1 MHLPLIPLFSVLA
14 LPCLPLAGSGTD
26 SAVLPITTRQQTIR
40 PIALPLGTP
49 AANPREVLR
58 YRELGYSAWQLAPG
72 EDQGRKL
79 DLMPAGYAG
88 SPNAAQLLSFFA
100 FSDVHITDKES
111 PAQVPYFG
119 WNANF
124 GAAALGLY
132 SQTYSPVM
140 LSTPQ
145 VLDAAVRTVNALH
158 AQAPFDFGVV
168 LGDVVNSSQ
177 FNELR
182 WFIDVMDGGYIEPSS
197 GDHRGA
203 DSIGYQKP
211 FLAAGLAPDL
221 PWYQAIGNHDQFWM
235 GVIYPHAK
243 LQAAPIA
250 DTVLNIG
257 PNLFQAYNSDA
268 TGVYVGVVD
277 GTTPYGDVIKGGP
290 MADFATPPKVVADSN
305 RHLLTTPASLTAGFI
320 AEFFNT
326 TSAPLG
332 HGFDRTATG
341 STAACY
347 TFIPKADLPL
357 KVIVFDDT
365 CKSTGPSGSLAYFG
379 SGWVD
384 AERYAWLTDEL
395 QKGQDAGQLMI
406 LAVHIPIKPQKDLF
420 DPQSAPQ
427 FYRDSYKNDA
437 ELIAT
442 LQRYPNLVLLVASHR
457 HANVVTPHPSPD
469 PAHPENGFWEVE
481 VPSLRDFPRQFRTL
495 ELRRNLDHTLSIVAT
510 DVDPQVAAA
519 SPAADSLGYA
529 IGAYRIFGNGAL
541 TDETSHAYNAELVKT
556 LTPAMQ
562 AKLAAL
568 GTPLP
573 QGRPPALLLQP
584 TSTATNAGDSATFE
598 VAAASPLSLAYQWQ
612 RSTDGGATWTAL
624 ADGASFSGT
633 TTSQLTVLTP
643 TLLLLG
649 QQFRC
654 TVADGV
660 NPAVTTRA
668 ATLTVQWSQ
677 FAALSVRAPAGTG
690 EQSLILGFAFAGGGK
705 PMLVRGVGPG
715 LLQHDTSLTGQILA
729 DPQLQLSAL
738 AGRTFVPA
746 DANDNWGGSETL
758 RTTFARLGAG
768 ALDATSKDAA
778 LAATLPQMVYTAQ
791 VSGVEGTTGIALAE
805 AYDAALA
812 DRSKRLTALSART
825 QVGSGADSQI
835 AGFVIAGEGT
845 KKVVVRGVGPGLAP
859 GVTGYIADPALR
871 LWKLNPLT
879 GTWTLIAANDNWGGT
894 AALKTAFVRVG
905 MGALATDS
913 KDAALMLELEPGIYT
928 AQVNGVGGTTGV
940 ALLEAYELP

>member
-14 LPCLPLAGSGTD
+14 LPCLPLAGSGPD

-49 AANPREVLR
+49 AANPREVPR

-79 DLMPAGYAG
+79 DLMPAGYTG
-88 SPNAAQLLSFFA
+88 SPNAAQLLSFFS

-119 WNANF
+119 WSANF
-124 GAAALGLY
+124 GAATTGLY

-168 LGDVVNSSQ
+168 LGDVANSSQ

-211 FLAAGLAPDL
+211 FWAAGLAPDL

-235 GVIYPHAK
+235 GVIYPNAK

-257 PNLFQAYNSDA
+257 PNLFQAYNADA

-290 MADFATPPKVVADSN
+290 VADFAAPPQVVADAR
-305 RHLLTTPASLTAGFI
+305 RHLLTTPDSLTAAYVG
-320 AEFFNT
+320 EFRHT

-332 HGFDRTATG
+332 HGFNPTGTG

-347 TFIPKADLPL
+347 TFSPKADLPL

-406 LAVHIPIKPQKDLF
+406 LAVHIPINPQKDLF
-420 DPQSAPQ
+420 DQQSAPQ
-427 FYRDSYKNDA
+427 FYPASYKNDA

-442 LQRYPNLVLLVASHR
+442 LQRYPNLVLLVAGHR
-457 HANVVTPHPSPD
+457 HVNVVTPHPSPD

-573 QGRPPALLLQP
+573 QGRPPVLLLQP

-624 ADGASFSGT
+624 ADGSSFSGT
-633 TTSQLTVLTP
+633 TTSRLTVLAP

-660 NPAVTTRA
+660 NPALTTRA

-677 FAALSVRAPAGTG
+677 FAALSVRAPTGPG
-690 EQSLILGFAFAGGGK
+690 EQSLILGFVFAGGGK
-705 PMLVRGVGPG
+705 PMLVRGLGPG
-715 LLQHDTSLTGQILA
+715 LLQHDTSLTGRILA
-729 DPQLQLSAL
+729 DPQLQLFAL
-738 AGRTFVPA
+738 AGSTFVPA

-758 RTTFARLGAG
+758 RATFARLGAG
-768 ALDATSKDAA
+768 ALDADSKDAA
-778 LAATLPQMVYTAQ
+778 LAATLTQTVYTAQ
-791 VSGVEGTTGIALAE
+791 VSGGEGTAGIALAE
-805 AYDAALA
+805 AYDDALA

-859 GVTGYIADPALR
+859 GVTGYLADPALR

-879 GTWTLIAANDNWGGT
+879 GSWTLIAANDNWGGD
-894 AALKTAFVRVG
+894 AALKAAFVRVG

-928 AQVNGVGGTTGV
+928 AQVTGVGGTTGV